1 MHNIAFLGLGI
12 MGQGMVANL
21 LKAGYPTTVWNR
33 SPERCL
39 PFVAQGAKLAHTPKE
54 AAQSADVILY
64 CLADDAAVEQVVFG
78 PSGVLEGVRAG
89 QVAVNMTTQ
98 SPALSLREAAAYQAK
113 GVDFLDAPVFGS
125 KNEAAQAG
133 LWIVVGGEREVL
145 ERVRPILQALSASI
159 HYMGEHGK
167 GAAMKLAGNLIVASQ
182 LHALGEAMVL
192 ATKAGLHPVRRAGC
206 PARDRFQVAD
216 LRGRRRGAD
225 RAQLRDLLCAQAHAE
240 GCQPD
245 RALRRAIERADSRIG
260 GHSGN
265 YQGCGESWLG
275 RGERLGPH

>member
-1 MHNIAFLGLGI
+1 

-39 PFVAQGAKLAHTPKE
+39 PFVAQGAKTPKE

-133 LWIVVGGEREVL
+133 L
-145 ERVRPILQALSASI
+145 S
-159 HYMGEHGK
+159 
-167 GAAMKLAGNLIVASQ
+167 
-182 LHALGEAMVL
+182 
-192 ATKAGLHPVRRAGC
+192 
-206 PARDRFQVAD
+206 RDRFQVVD

-225 RAQLRDLLCAQAHAE
+225 RAQLRDLLCAQAYAE

-275 RGERLGPH
+275 QENASALIKALELQAGVQVRA